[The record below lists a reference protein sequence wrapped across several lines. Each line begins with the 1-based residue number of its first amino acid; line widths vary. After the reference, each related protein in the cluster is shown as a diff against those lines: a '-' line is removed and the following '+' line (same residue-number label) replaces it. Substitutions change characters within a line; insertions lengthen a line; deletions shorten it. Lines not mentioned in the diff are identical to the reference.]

1 MKGYFTRKPE
11 NGDEVRAAIKEGY
24 RKHIQP
30 VEIEVLGR
38 IVLTLDEYIHFCSH
52 LWLDYDF
59 LKPYSDQAI
68 FTEDGAKCVLVGAPG
83 QHVIAIVLEGYAYPR
98 YCSWPFAD
106 KYELA
111 ALLSE

>member
-11 NGDEVRAAIKEGY
+11 NGDEVRAAIKEDY
-24 RKHIQP
+24 RNHIQP

-59 LKPYSDQAI
+59 LKPYADDSTFFA
-68 FTEDGAKCVLVGAPG
+68 EGARCVLVGAPG
-83 QHVIAIVLEGYAYPR
+83 QPWIALVLEGHSYGRYAA
-98 YCSWPFAD
+98 WPFAD
-106 KYELA
+106 KYQLA
-111 ALLSE
+111 ALLSD

>member
-30 VEIEVLGR
+30 VEIEVLWR

-52 LWLDYDF
+52 IWLDYYF
-59 LKPYSDQAI
+59 LKPYADESV
-68 FTEDGAKCVLVGAPG
+68 FTANFARCVLVGAPG
-83 QHVIAIVLEGYAYPR
+83 QPWIALVLEGYDYGR
-98 YCSWPFAD
+98 YAAWPFAD
-106 KYELA
+106 QYQLA
-111 ALLSE
+111 ALLSD

>member
-24 RKHIQP
+24 RNHIQP

-59 LKPYSDQAI
+59 LKPYADDST
-68 FTEDGAKCVLVGAPG
+68 FTAEGAHSVLVGAPG
-83 QHVIAIVLEGYAYPR
+83 QPWIALVLEGYDYGR
-98 YCSWPFAD
+98 YAAWPFAD
-106 KYELA
+106 QYQLA
-111 ALLSE
+111 ALLSD

>member
-11 NGDEVRAAIKEGY
+11 NGDEVRAAIKECY
-24 RKHIQP
+24 RNHIQP

-59 LKPYSDQAI
+59 LKPYADDST
-68 FTEDGAKCVLVGAPG
+68 FTAEGARCVLVGAPG
-83 QHVIAIVLEGYAYPR
+83 QPSRAVPVLR
-98 YCSWPFAD
+98 
-106 KYELA
+106 LA
-111 ALLSE
+111 FC

>member
-11 NGDEVRAAIKEGY
+11 NGDEVRAAIKECY
-24 RKHIQP
+24 RNHIQP

-59 LKPYSDQAI
+59 LKPYADESV
-68 FTEDGAKCVLVGAPG
+68 FTANSARCVLAGAPG
-83 QHVIAIVLEGYAYPR
+83 QPWMAVCLEGYDFPR
-98 YCSWPFAD
+98 YCAWPFAD
-106 KYELA
+106 KYQLA
-111 ALLSE
+111 ALLSD